1 MGGHTRIPT
10 CIGYMPLSSR
20 GQPCSVGS
28 PPTIVALHVRSI
40 TALGRIILRFFFFS
54 VFVLFSFFHPVWAHI
69 HRHYGQ
75 GKTCGLSSN
84 FFLRHWAERAAKLHL
99 IDSRA
104 STKRASHNNGMFFW
118 VHRGG
123 KMDGLCLLYIMIGE
137 TGPRSNMEAKF
148 QCDRFAI

>member
-1 MGGHTRIPT
+1 
-10 CIGYMPLSSR
+10 MPLSSR

-54 VFVLFSFFHPVWAHI
+54 VFVLFSLFHPVWAHI

-84 FFLRHWAERAAKLHL
+84 FFCGIGQKGLRSSILLIHGRQQKGLH
-99 IDSRA
+99 IITGYFS
-104 STKRASHNNGMFFW
+104 GYIE
-118 VHRGG
+118 GG
-123 KMDGLCLLYIMIGE
+123 
-137 TGPRSNMEAKF
+137 R
-148 QCDRFAI
+148 